1 MGLLQWEN
9 RYSVGIEAVDHEHRE
24 LVDLINRLHDKAT
37 VQGSKVAVLGF
48 FGDLFKA
55 ISAHFALEERAMRE
69 ARYSE
74 LGAHKQDHERLLD
87 DLRDIMDSD
96 AGSEAD
102 ARSEALG
109 SALDAWFSVHFATF
123 DARLHAMPTARR

>member
-1 MGLLQWEN
+1 MLIEWKDKY
-9 RYSVGIEAVDHEHRE
+9 RTGIAEVDHEHQE
-24 LVDLINRLHDKAT
+24 LVALINTLHEETKKS
-37 VQGSKVAVLGF
+37 GSSDVEGF
-48 FGDLFKA
+48 FGDLLAA
-55 ISAHFALEERAMRE
+55 ISSHFALEERAMRE